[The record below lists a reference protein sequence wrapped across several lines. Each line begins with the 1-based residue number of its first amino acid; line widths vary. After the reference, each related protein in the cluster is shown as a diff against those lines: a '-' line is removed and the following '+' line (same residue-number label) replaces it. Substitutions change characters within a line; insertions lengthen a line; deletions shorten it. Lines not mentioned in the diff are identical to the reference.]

1 MPRGGTLTI
10 ETSNAT
16 LHGAGRPANLSAG
29 EYAVVSVSD
38 TGTGMS
44 DEVRA
49 KAFEPFFTTKE
60 IGKGSGLGL
69 SMVLGVARQSG
80 GTVQITPRSVEGT
93 SIEVYLPRADSRVPS
108 DGKASPS
115 TVSDHVERLVDDG
128 SDVRAIA
135 RRRPRRSEPHRRQ
148 TLSA

>member
-1 MPRGGTLTI
+1 LTI
-10 ETSNAT
+10 ETGNAT
-16 LHGAGRPANLSAG
+16 LSGIGPADLPAG

-49 KAFEPFFTTKE
+49 KAFGPFFTTQE
-60 IGKGSGLGL
+60 IGKRSGLGL

-80 GTVQITPRSVEGT
+80 GTVRITGRSDEGT
-93 SIEVYLPRADSRVPS
+93 SIEVYLPRADSRVSS
-108 DGKASPS
+108 DGKAASPS
-115 TVSDHVERLVDDG
+115 IVSDPVVFLVDDG
-128 SDVRAIA
+128 SDVRPVA
-135 RRRPRRSEPHRRQ
+135 RTRRRRSEPHCRQ